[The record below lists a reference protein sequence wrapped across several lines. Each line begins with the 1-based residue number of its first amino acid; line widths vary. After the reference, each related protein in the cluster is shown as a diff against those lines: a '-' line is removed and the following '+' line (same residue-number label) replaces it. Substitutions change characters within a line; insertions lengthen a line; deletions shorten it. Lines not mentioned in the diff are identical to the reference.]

1 VTNSRTITSTPTTSS
16 TPTLNPGNGKRGL
29 AYSNNTYTHY
39 FAVTGQN
46 SSVSWAYNYFSLPD
60 TNYGGLNPALTF
72 IPMLFND
79 NPTLTNVFA
88 ANVNASI
95 TNYGTDA
102 ILSFNEPDSC
112 FGGSACMTVSA
123 SVAAYKAYIQPF
135 AGRVLL
141 GAPAVTNGGSPGSLT
156 YLANFI
162 GNCTGCTIDFV
173 PIHWYA
179 SAYNIAYFEQYIAQ
193 AYNVSGGRPLWV
205 TEWGMDQ
212 DYYDPDVQTF
222 LKASMAF
229 LDNTTYVQRYAYFGA
244 YAGELQADDFGK
256 GLLINNA
263 GTGLSAEG
271 VIFNNYTGP

>member
-1 VTNSRTITSTPTTSS
+1 
-16 TPTLNPGNGKRGL
+16 
-29 AYSNNTYTHY
+29 
-39 FAVTGQN
+39 
-46 SSVSWAYNYFSLPD
+46 
-60 TNYGGLNPALTF
+60 
-72 IPMLFND
+72 MLFND
-79 NPTLTNVFA
+79 APALTSVFA

-95 TNYGTDA
+95 ANYRTDS

-112 FGGSACMTVSA
+112 SGGSACMSVNE
-123 SVAAYKAYIQPF
+123 SVAAYLSYIQPF

-141 GAPAVTNGGSPGSLT
+141 GAPVVTNGGSPGSLT
-156 YLANFI
+156 YLASFL

-179 SAYNIAYFEQYIAQ
+179 SPYNEVYFQQYVAQ

-205 TEWGMDQ
+205 TEFGMDQ

-222 LKASMAF
+222 LKASLDF

-244 YAGELQADDFGK
+244 YPGDLANNFGK
-256 GLLINNA
+256 GLLVNNA

-271 VIFNNYTGP
+271 VIFNNYTGS